1 MDDDGDRTALGTY
14 SASWLGD
21 SCKQRWD
28 SIKKKEDFTSE
39 ATEKDLELEAQPV
52 ETRSII

>member
-28 SIKKKEDFTSE
+28 SIKVITYLYDFSVSDF
-39 ATEKDLELEAQPV
+39 K
-52 ETRSII
+52 